1 MLDTTPRYTSLV
13 KRRKNGPNLACKVSH
28 ILIGPQLP
36 DRTDLRLRMLDKNDD
51 APFPSNLELLGPFQT
66 RLVRSL
72 CTV

>member
-1 MLDTTPRYTSLV
+1 MLDTTLRCTVPV
-13 KRRKNGPNLACKVSH
+13 KRHKNEPDSACKVSH

-36 DRTDLRLRMLDKNDD
+36 GRTDLRLRMLDRNDD
-51 APFPSNLELLGPFQT
+51 APFPSNLELHGPFRT